1 MQPALEYFTQCALY
15 GANKDTFTQ
24 LFTMWKEHNNSSLVL
39 YYFLSN
45 FDSTL
50 IARHAL
56 NLLTLINDTS
66 PATNAIVPPHLL
78 YLALGQQ
85 LLITAPADKHRLS
98 ILNEVWKN
106 VTKLEHVQEYVTVAE
121 VWVQYLV
128 RFFTEREINIFLKDI
143 IKHCRHNDQ
152 YKTVVGVQESVAR
165 IINSIITLSTDVKRT
180 LMMDSFLLLLDLLD
194 KRSKMLIAKTILSQF
209 STHGFST
216 SDPVILHTLF
226 DMSRTLHDSVDSLTF
241 EDERRQIAHLLIAF
255 IRCIDYGRDLEQQL
269 SMYVE
274 CRQAFTALDTV
285 TGELIQRVAL
295 LANRAHF
302 LMKGRHSKKTSA
314 FVKACLA
321 YVHITIP
328 SLDDRFARLR
338 LFLVG
343 AQVAL
348 VNHMITQSEA
358 LLKAAISLLADVPTY
373 QTINGVQVNSEE
385 MLLSYVRSFT
395 SFLLLFPGH
404 PEHGPFHLVKGLLN
418 AIQACQVWKAEAG
431 GSAVGRVR
439 VYLGMLSL
447 FFTYYQKDFP
457 YHISEVESNDTLYGL
472 SPVYLTELAAFIDS
486 LMTEIM
492 SALVAYSERDD
503 LLSRKQSATL
513 ALDFANLLLAGM
525 KMDERLAG
533 LIVKLMGMVKRAGH
547 KVTDAAYVRET
558 RRHLRSKK
566 GVIYEEVYNKL
577 VAQELMDGTGATGG
591 AAVGV
596 STKSQPMTNGRPAT
610 AAMNDPF
617 QIRVTAGPSS
627 SSPANRV
634 KVAGPL

>member
-1 MQPALEYFTQCALY
+1 
-15 GANKDTFTQ
+15 
-24 LFTMWKEHNNSSLVL
+24 MWKEHNNASLVL
-39 YYFLSN
+39 YHLLSN

-56 NLLTLINDTS
+56 NLLTLIADTS
-66 PATNAIVPPHLL
+66 PATHAIVPPHLL
-78 YLALGQQ
+78 YLVLGNQ
-85 LLITAPADKHRLS
+85 LLITPPADKHRLS
-98 ILNEVWKN
+98 ILNEVWKH
-106 VTKLEHVQEYVTVAE
+106 VTKVDDLKEYMAVAE
-121 VWVQYLV
+121 VWIQYLV
-128 RFFTEREINIFLKDI
+128 KFFTEREINIFLKDV
-143 IKHCRHNDQ
+143 IKHAKTNDG
-152 YKTVVGVQESVAR
+152 YKTVSGVQESVAR
-165 IINSIITLSTDVKRT
+165 VINSIITLSTDVKRT
-180 LMMDSFLLLLDLLD
+180 LTMDSFLLLLDLLD
-194 KRSKMLIAKTILSQF
+194 KKSKMLIAKTILSQF

-269 SMYVE
+269 STYVE
-274 CRQAFTALDTV
+274 CRQAFTSLDTV
-285 TGELIQRVAL
+285 TAELIQRVAL

-314 FVKACLA
+314 FVKACIA

-358 LLKAAISLLADVPTY
+358 LLKAAISLLADVPAY
-373 QTINGVQVNSEE
+373 QTINGVQASSEE
-385 MLLSYVRSFT
+385 MLLSYVRNFT

-404 PEHGPFHLVKGLLN
+404 PEHGPFYLVKGLLN

-431 GSAVGRVR
+431 GSAVGKVR

-457 YHISEVESNDTLYGL
+457 YHIADVESNDTLYGL
-472 SPVYLTELAAFIDS
+472 SPAYLTELAAFIET

-492 SALVAYSERDD
+492 SALVAFSERDD

-513 ALDFANLLLAGM
+513 CLDFTNLLLAGM
-525 KMDERLAG
+525 KLDERVGG
-533 LIVKLMGMVKRAGH
+533 LIVKLMGMVRKAGP
-547 KVTDAAYVRET
+547 KVVDAAYVRET
-558 RRHLRSKK
+558 KKHLQSKK
-566 GVIYEEVYNKL
+566 GVMYDEVYNKL
-577 VAQELMDGTGATGG
+577 VAQDLVDGGGG
-591 AAVGV
+591 AAGGVGGAGLKGQV
-596 STKSQPMTNGRPAT
+596 VTNGRQTSGAVT
-610 AAMNDPF
+610 NDPF
-617 QIRVTAGPSS
+617 QIRVTAGPSA
-627 SSPANRV
+627 SSPVNRA
-634 KVAGPL
+634 KVVGPL